1 MRFEDFVNKIY
12 FPDMES
18 RLKENTVQTKKY
30 IINDKVLT
38 YFGNLRIN
46 DIKPSDIRKWQ
57 TTLIEKGYANTY
69 LRTIQ
74 NQLTALFN
82 YAVKFYDLKTNPCK
96 KAGSMGKKEASE
108 MLFWT
113 KQEYL
118 KFIDAVM
125 DKPIS
130 FYAFEVLYWLGLRL
144 GEFLSLTPADFD
156 FKKQTIS
163 ITKSYQRLKG
173 EDVVTEP
180 KTPRSNR
187 VILMPDFLCEEMQEY
202 LGMLY
207 EIQPED
213 RIFTI
218 TKSYL
223 HKEMDRGSKLAGV
236 KRIRI
241 HDLRHSHVSLLIE
254 MGVSALAIAER
265 TGHETI
271 DIVYRYAHLFPT
283 KQVEMVEKLSLE
295 KGEY

>member
-30 IINDKVLT
+30 IINDKILT

-57 TTLIEKGYANTY
+57 TAQIEKGYADTY

-82 YAVKFYDLKTNPCK
+82 YAVTFYDLKTNPCK

-113 KQEYL
+113 QQEYL
-118 KFIDAVM
+118 KFVDSVM
-125 DKPIS
+125 DKPMS
-130 FYAFEVLYWLGLRL
+130 FYAFEVLYWLGIRL
-144 GEFLSLTPADFD
+144 GELLALTPVDFD
-156 FKKQTIS
+156 FDKSTVDIN
-163 ITKSYQRLKG
+163 KSYQRIKRK
-173 EDVVTEP
+173 DVITDP
-180 KTPRSNR
+180 KTPKGKR
-187 VILMPDFLCEEMQEY
+187 VILMPDFLCEEVQEY
-202 LGMLY
+202 IGMLY
-207 EIQPED
+207 GIQPDD
-213 RIFTI
+213 RIFMI

-223 HKEMDRGSKLAGV
+223 HKEMNRGSKLAGV

-254 MGVSALAIAER
+254 MGFSALAIGER

-283 KQVEMVEKLSLE
+283 KQVEMVEKLNLE
-295 KGEY
+295 KGDY